1 MTRRVKRL
9 ESTPDELAAA
19 VAEASQRALV
29 PSLLELCPDI
39 PSNVSGDEAR
49 ALAAPH
55 VVIAALVGHLD
66 AALANSWEA
75 REKQAAAEAVVVR
88 LGEAW
93 SRLRAL
99 APEQMG
105 QLALLDDVP
114 AALATEMEGQR
125 SLLAEGAA

>member
-39 PSNVSGDEAR
+39 PRAASGDEAR
-49 ALAAPH
+49 ALAPPH
-55 VVIAALVGHLD
+55 VVIAALVEHLD
-66 AALANSWEA
+66 EALRNSWEA
-75 REKQAAAEAVVVR
+75 RDAQRAAEAVVKR

-93 SRLRAL
+93 SQLRSL
-99 APEQMG
+99 APTE

-114 AALATEMEGQR
+114 AALATEMEQR
-125 SLLAEGAA
+125 SLLDEVAS